1 MSRGVLRLLAAFAI
15 VAGSAGLTVA
25 TPEIASAS
33 SPITGAGSTWV
44 QPALDQWRADVA
56 KFGLQVNYQGVG
68 STSGRNFF
76 VINQVDFAASEIPF
90 LPDELN
96 KLRAEHKTFQ
106 YIPDVA
112 GGTALMYNLV
122 INGRRVTSLNLDA
135 PTIAGIFTGQI
146 TNWNDPKIA
155 AQNRQL
161 QLPDER
167 IQPVIRSDGSGTSAK
182 LADYLLHEAGSI
194 WTPFARQNH
203 LPSNLPVS
211 FWPSFPGSVAQN
223 GSDGVANYV
232 ANDHIGQGAIGY
244 VETSYAI
251 LRQFPVASVKNGGG
265 HYVQPTSQN
274 LTVAL
279 SHATLNK
286 DLTQNLTGVYNAK
299 ESNAYSL
306 ASYSYLITQ
315 TKGMDPSKGET
326 LGRFILY
333 IACHG
338 QTEAAPL
345 GYAPMPVNLVQAV
358 FQAVG
363 NIPGAPP
370 PPNMNTCQHGSAP
383 PVAIDGHGGGGG
395 GGTTSGGTTS
405 GASTTSSAA
414 GTTGTG
420 SGSASTSAGT
430 TSTAASAAG
439 LYPGYGDPNAT
450 LGINVTPL
458 TAAERAASF
467 NEASK
472 QASYARSPSAVSLGL
487 GGFALLALVFT
498 PLFLQ
503 RRRRTVE
510 EDGS

>member
-1 MSRGVLRLLAAFAI
+1 MSRGVVRLLAVFAI

-25 TPEIASAS
+25 TPGIASAS
-33 SPITGAGSTWV
+33 ASITGAGSTWV

-68 STSGRNFF
+68 STAGRNFF

-90 LPDELN
+90 LPDELG
-96 KLRAEHKTFQ
+96 KLRAEHKSFQ

-122 INGRRVTSLNLDA
+122 INGRRVTNLNLDA
-135 PTIAGIFTGQI
+135 STIAGIFTGKI
-146 TNWNDPKIA
+146 TNWNDPAIQN
-155 AQNRQL
+155 QNRQL
-161 QLPDER
+161 QMPDER

-182 LADYLLHEAGSI
+182 LADYLAHEAPSVFN
-194 WTPFARQNH
+194 PYLHQYH
-203 LPSNLPVS
+203 LTLPLS
-211 FWPSFPGSVAQN
+211 FWHDFPGSVAQS

-251 LRQFPVASVKNGGG
+251 LRQFPVASVRNGGG
-265 HYVQPTSQN
+265 HYVQPTSAN
-274 LTVAL
+274 LTAAL
-279 SHATLNK
+279 THASLNK
-286 DLTQNLTGVYNAK
+286 DLTQNLTGVYNAN
-299 ESNAYSL
+299 ESNSYPL

-345 GYAPMPVNLVQAV
+345 GYAPMPVNLVEAV

-363 NIPGAPP
+363 NIPGAPA

-395 GGTTSGGTTS
+395 GGTTSGGTTA
-405 GASTTSSAA
+405 GTSTTSSAA

-420 SGSASTSAGT
+420 SGQASTTGT
-430 TSTAASAAG
+430 TSTAASTAG

-472 QASYARSPSAVSLGL
+472 RASYARSPSAVSLGL
-487 GGFALLALVFT
+487 GGLALLALVFT

-503 RRRRTVE
+503 RRRRAVE